1 MISLWIV
8 DFRFTILELQG
19 CHKDAKTQSF
29 TKVDLLQGVTKS
41 TIVNLKNRLTLDQ
54 LFVLDSMG
62 LIIA

>member
-29 TKVDLLQGVTKS
+29 TKVDLLQGLTES
-41 TIVNLKNRLTLDQ
+41 TIVNLKSKI
-54 LFVLDSMG
+54 V
-62 LIIA
+62 